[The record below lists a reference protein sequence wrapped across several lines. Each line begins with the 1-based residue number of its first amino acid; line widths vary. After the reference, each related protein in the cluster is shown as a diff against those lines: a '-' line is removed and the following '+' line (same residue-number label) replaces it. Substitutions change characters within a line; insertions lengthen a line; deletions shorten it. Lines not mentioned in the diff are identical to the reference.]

1 MNELSKFEIVKK
13 NKNSDAK
20 CSKHSSQ
27 SMIFSDLI
35 FFKNECIEHVSRSA
49 HTFER
54 GTIGGFV
61 SLREY
66 DCQKFQIPNA
76 FDYYVIGA
84 KCLGCTN
91 DLRKMA
97 GS

>member
-54 GTIGGFV
+54 GTSGVF
-61 SLREY
+61 

>member
-13 NKNSDAK
+13 NKNPDAK

-27 SMIFSDLI
+27 SMIFSRLI

-54 GTIGGFV
+54 GTSGVFV
-61 SLREY
+61 SY
-66 DCQKFQIPNA
+66 ASMIAKNFKFRMHLTI
-76 FDYYVIGA
+76 
-84 KCLGCTN
+84 T
-91 DLRKMA
+91 
-97 GS
+97 

>member
-27 SMIFSDLI
+27 SMIFSRLI
-35 FFKNECIEHVSRSA
+35 FFKNKCITS
-49 HTFER
+49 HTIER

-66 DCQKFQIPNA
+66 DCQKFQIPNV